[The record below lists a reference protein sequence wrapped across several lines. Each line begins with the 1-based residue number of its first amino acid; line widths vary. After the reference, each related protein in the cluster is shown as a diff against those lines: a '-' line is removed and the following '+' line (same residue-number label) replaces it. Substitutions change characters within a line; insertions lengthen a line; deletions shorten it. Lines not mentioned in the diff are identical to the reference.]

1 MKYEERTLTPPW
13 VHLPTRYGQ
22 FRARTYEFAGQEHV
36 VLIMGDVSEGVV
48 MVRIHSECLTGDVF
62 HSLRCDCGQQLE
74 HAMEKIVEL
83 EKGVI
88 IYLRGHEG
96 RGIGLKQKLAA
107 YSLQDQGMDTV
118 DANLSLGLPV
128 DARNYDAAVAILQ
141 ALQVKE
147 IDLLTNNPEKL
158 ASLENSTIVI
168 RHRVSLQTKIHPI
181 TKRYLQTKRDRMGHL
196 LEMESNRT
204 DPKK

>member
-1 MKYEERTLTPPW
+1 MKYEELTLSPPW
-13 VHLPTRYGQ
+13 VHLPTRYGK
-22 FRARTYEFAGQEHV
+22 FRARSYDFEGQEHM
-36 VLIMGDVSEGVV
+36 VLAMGDIAHGPVL
-48 MVRIHSECLTGDVF
+48 VRIHSECLTGDVF

-74 HAMEKIVEL
+74 TSMEKIAQL

-107 YSLQDQGMDTV
+107 YLLQDQGLDTV

-128 DARNYDAAVAILQ
+128 DARSYDAAIAILRD
-141 ALQVKE
+141 LQIPE

-158 ASLENSTIVI
+158 AHLTRSGLTV
-168 RHRVSLQTKIHPI
+168 RQRVSLQTAIHPI
-181 TKRYLQTKRDRMGHL
+181 TQKYLLTKRDRMGHFL
-196 LEMESNRT
+196 
-204 DPKK
+204 DIDVADKDQIK

>member
-1 MKYEERTLTPPW
+1 MKYEEHTLSPPW
-13 VHLPTRYGQ
+13 VHLPTRYGK
-22 FRARTYEFAGQEHV
+22 FRARSYDFNDQEHL
-36 VLIMGDVSEGVV
+36 VLTLGEVTQGPVL
-48 MVRIHSECLTGDVF
+48 VRIHSECLTGDVF

-74 HAMEKIVEL
+74 FAMERIVAL
-83 EKGVI
+83 NKGVI

-128 DARNYDAAVAILQ
+128 DARSYDAAVAILHD
-141 ALQVKE
+141 LQVKE

-158 ASLENSTIVI
+158 ARLEASSLVI
-168 RHRVSLQTKIHPI
+168 RNRIAVQTTIHPI
-181 TKRYLQTKRDRMGHL
+181 TQKYLQTKRDRMGHL
-196 LEMESNRT
+196 LEIDADES
-204 DPKK
+204 KAK